1 MQHIHILAVMIDVLL
16 VLGRCRCWWLMMIQT
31 AVQLVLVLVLVLV
44 TGDSADD
51 WEVGTNTESVVVGS

>member
-1 MQHIHILAVMIDVLL
+1 MIDVLL

-51 WEVGTNTESVVVGS
+51 WEVGTDTESVVVGS